1 MYHYIDSN
9 NQPQGPYSLDEL
21 RRLADRRVLTMSTL
35 VATVGASSWSPLGTV
50 LAAEKNLPPRPQSIP
65 TEQSGDDDGEFG
77 TIPTLAKINQWFD
90 RFIARIYKWGTQDEH
105 SANKRFRKLLTTLNQ
120 ILQITILTC
129 GAFLAVLCFI
139 AGNKLDSPMLFLPA
153 VAAVPAAF
161 IFQFLVAL
169 FASANTKLLS
179 GPPIRLYTFIIQK
192 TITLI
197 GTLLLV
203 ALAGIGIWWPVVQ
216 GFSRSAAEG
225 FSVLGVGIGLLASLA
240 FITWLSAN
248 SQTVLNVQPISGS
261 EQNAADYFSNL
272 VRFFGR
278 FLLALTPLC
287 GVVCSIIL
295 LLLLV
300 ILGTTLLSS
309 HRSMELMMTIGT
321 LGVPLL
327 VLFLLAVLLPVIAHF
342 CYVFIVTSAE
352 IVSAFFRL
360 VESSQKT
367 ADCAEKQSK
376 PE

>member
-50 LAAEKNLPPRPQSIP
+50 LAAEKSRQPTPPTIP
-65 TEQSGDDDGEFG
+65 ALQSGDDEEEYG
-77 TIPTLAKINQWFD
+77 TIPALAKMNQWFD
-90 RFIARIYKWGTQDEH
+90 RRIARIYQWGTPNDQ
-105 SANKRFRKLLTTLNQ
+105 SAAKGFRKSLTTLNQ
-120 ILQITILTC
+120 ILQLTILVC
-129 GAFLAVLCFI
+129 GAFFAILCGI
-139 AGNKLDSPMLFLPA
+139 AGTKVDNGFFLPC

-169 FASANTKLLS
+169 FASANTRLLS
-179 GPPIRLYTFIIQK
+179 GPPIRLYTFIIPK

-203 ALAGIGIWWPVVQ
+203 PLAGLGIWWPVVQ
-216 GFSRSAAEG
+216 GFSRSAAQG
-225 FSVLGVGIGLLASLA
+225 FSALGIGIAVVASLA

-248 SQTVLNVQPISGS
+248 SQRVLNVQPINAS

-309 HRSMELMMTIGT
+309 HRSLELMMTIGT
-321 LGVPLL
+321 LGVPLV

-342 CYVFIVTSAE
+342 SYVFIVTTAE

-360 VESSQKT
+360 VQSSQKT

>member
-35 VATVGASSWSPLGTV
+35 VATVGAASWSPLGTV
-50 LAAEKNLPPRPQSIP
+50 LSAERSPKATPPSIP
-65 TEQSGDDDGEFG
+65 AVQSGDDDEEYG
-77 TIPTLAKINQWFD
+77 TIPALAKINQWFD
-90 RFIARIYKWGTQDEH
+90 RRIARIYEWGTPNDQ
-105 SANKRFRKLLTTLNQ
+105 SATKRFRKILTTLNQ
-120 ILQITILTC
+120 ILQVTILVC
-129 GAFLAVLCFI
+129 GAFFAVLCGI
-139 AGNKLDSPMLFLPA
+139 AGTKLDNGWFFLPA
-153 VAAVPAAF
+153 VAALPAAF

-169 FASANTKLLS
+169 FASANTRLLS

-203 ALAGIGIWWPVVQ
+203 GLAGFGIWWPTVQ

-225 FSVLGVGIGLLASLA
+225 FSALGICIGVITSLA

-295 LLLLV
+295 LLLLCL
-300 ILGTTLLSS
+300 LGTTLFSS
-309 HRSMELMMTIGT
+309 NGGLGLMMAIGVI
-321 LGVPLL
+321 GFPLAI
-327 VLFLLAVLLPVIAHF
+327 LFLLAVLLPVIAHF
-342 CYVFIVTSAE
+342 SYVFIVTTAE